1 MTVEV
6 SAARMVDRKAIG
18 LGDVVQKRRP
28 HKARRGRDAV
38 AQCQLPCHR
47 QHAGDMLVDV
57 KCMIDTALVKPA
69 SGRELGHGGAN
80 KLG

>member
-6 SAARMVDRKAIG
+6 AAAVVIDRKA
-18 LGDVVQKRRP
+18 LGFGNVVQKRSP

-38 AQCQLPCHR
+38 AQRQLPCHR

-57 KCMIDTALVKPA
+57 KRMIDAALIKPA
-69 SGRELGHGGAN
+69 SGRELGTAAQTSSG
-80 KLG
+80 